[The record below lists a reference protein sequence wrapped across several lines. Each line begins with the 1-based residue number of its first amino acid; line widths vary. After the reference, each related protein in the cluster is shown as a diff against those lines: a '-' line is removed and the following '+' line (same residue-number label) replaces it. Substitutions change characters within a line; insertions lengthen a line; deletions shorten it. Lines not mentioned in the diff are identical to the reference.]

1 MFRRADTDILV
12 LHSDEVRHEALKRT
26 LRVINFFL
34 WLSGASVVSTGTF
47 ANVDMQHSNILL
59 ELQVFSIVNILLI
72 VSGSVIVAFS
82 IITCF
87 QYFFK
92 KRITLCVFT
101 YLGTLVFVLQC
112 VIASLSFTWREEI
125 GVFVE
130 KELNRFVLED
140 YKQVSRGPGK
150 LLAFDHIQSAYHCCG
165 ANNYTDWQRSSWIQS
180 RSSPNDLPVVCCR
193 STASMA
199 DCNLNNPDMVYKEGC
214 IKFLKAR
221 YEMHFLIM
229 GIVAIAVA
237 FFQFICFHLTNYLM
251 FKLE

>member
-1 MFRRADTDILV
+1 ML
-12 LHSDEVRHEALKRT
+12 L
-26 LRVINFFL
+26 FL
-34 WLSGASVVSTGTF
+34 WKVGGASDLFKMYKLF
-47 ANVDMQHSNILL
+47 AKINPR
-59 ELQVFSIVNILLI
+59 LQRDLYAFALI
-72 VSGSVIVAFS
+72 N
-82 IITCF
+82 
-87 QYFFK
+87 
-92 KRITLCVFT
+92 
-101 YLGTLVFVLQC
+101 
-112 VIASLSFTWREEI
+112 I

-199 DCNLNNPDMVYKEGC
+199 DCNVNNPDMVYKEGC
-214 IKFLKAR
+214 VKFLKAR

-229 GIVAIAVA
+229 GIVAIALP
-237 FFQFICFHLTNYLM
+237 FFQFICFPPH
-251 FKLE
+251 KLSHV